1 MNAAGQA
8 YDPAAETYKKQ
19 VTDDPTAYKTKKTVR
34 FVEQCLSYT
43 INDLFQIEAYTRWAE
58 QQVENAKSQLG
69 TAGK

>member
-1 MNAAGQA
+1 MEAICGRKGYQGLDA
-8 YDPAAETYKKQ
+8 YTGATLQ
-19 VTDDPTAYKTKKTVR
+19 KTKKTVR